1 MRDFFRLSIQSRPSG
16 LSITSTIEGSSR
28 NEAIAGPSAV
38 RSMRAPREKA
48 SEWIEVTAT
57 TAPVERQ
64 SQNAIDDGDE

>member
-1 MRDFFRLSIQSRPSG
+1 
-16 LSITSTIEGSSR
+16 
-28 NEAIAGPSAV
+28 
-38 RSMRAPREKA
+38 MRAPREKA